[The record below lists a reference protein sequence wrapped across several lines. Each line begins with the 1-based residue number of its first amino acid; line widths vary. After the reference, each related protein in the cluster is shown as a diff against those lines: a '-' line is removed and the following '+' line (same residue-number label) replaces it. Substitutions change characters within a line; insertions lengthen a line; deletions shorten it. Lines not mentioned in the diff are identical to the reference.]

1 MKYKN
6 LWQNFLNGHQLTL
19 EQLKDKGYIDSLY
32 ENFLEN
38 MEYMEYE
45 VDGKVYGHYTS
56 DGKLTNKYIQTKYD
70 N

>member
-1 MKYKN
+1 
-6 LWQNFLNGHQLTL
+6 
-19 EQLKDKGYIDSLY
+19 
-32 ENFLEN
+32 